1 MPLTEKGREIES
13 ALKKEYGA
21 EKGESVLYAG
31 KNKGTFTG
39 IDAVQEPAITMMP
52 YFGRPGAATQ
62 LNYAASNPGY
72 KGVPYPPESDPVPGL
87 DATMAWA
94 APYDLSGGL
103 DAPARGAAATK
114 EVMKASG
121 LL

>member
-1 MPLTEKGREIES
+1 MNIG
-13 ALKKEYGA
+13 
-21 EKGESVLYAG
+21 
-31 KNKGTFTG
+31 
-39 IDAVQEPAITMMP
+39 P
-52 YFGRPGAATQ
+52 YFGRPDAATQ

-72 KGVPYPPESDPVPGL
+72 GAMVSEPASVPGI

-94 APYDLSGGL
+94 APYDLSGGP